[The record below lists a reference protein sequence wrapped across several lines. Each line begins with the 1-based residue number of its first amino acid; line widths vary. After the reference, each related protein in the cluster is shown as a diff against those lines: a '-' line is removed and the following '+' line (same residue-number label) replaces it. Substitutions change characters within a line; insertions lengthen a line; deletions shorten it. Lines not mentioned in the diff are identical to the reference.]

1 MKRSL
6 TLLFGLSLGLPVA
19 WAQEPPAPGSTPP
32 KPTVPSP
39 VPGIQPN
46 GAVQPGAPKPTAG
59 SRRSRVVDLNELR
72 YTAEEVMTYA
82 NITALE
88 AAQLFEDASGKRVI
102 MSNAVSQS
110 EVAFT
115 MRGPLT
121 NADIAEFLQLT
132 LLGEGLAMV
141 PIPGKP
147 DIVRLIPSG
156 PLTSFSQIPNDVYTD
171 VFDLPVEDQL
181 VTYQMTLRYL
191 KPEEA
196 KKVLEAAIGQL
207 SASGSITAVPNASSL
222 IISESTSLIRQ
233 MIKIKDLIDVPTA
246 VGEKWVEVIYGDV
259 DEIAERMNE
268 IYNEQSANRQTTRT
282 TRTNAPPNPGST
294 PGAATAGEEIPI
306 KIIGVR
312 RTSRILLV
320 GRPADIIAAE
330 AMVHTFDQ
338 PSSENT
344 RQTFRLRYLRVGDFL
359 GIAESAISV
368 QLGDAESSGG
378 QGGNNRQLAGQNNN
392 SRNNQTN
399 NQTNNNSNRNTG
411 QQGQQGGGNQASID
425 AQDIPTAPESRLVGR
440 TLLVGD
446 NVANTIIVNGPPHH
460 IEIVRDLIGDLDTE
474 SQQVVLSSVVGSYTI
489 GDGLNFGIDL
499 ARAIRETGSSF
510 AAGGL
515 ARFGNGVLNPTDLGD
530 LGNILSANG
539 GAGNGVS
546 IYGAINDDFGFF
558 VNALE
563 TKTKFKT
570 LERTTLTTRNNRV
583 ASLSSGKRI
592 AVPSSTSQN
601 FNNNGA
607 STTNV
612 EYLNVT
618 LGLEIQPLINS
629 DNQIT
634 LEISV
639 VRDSVGANRTI
650 GELIVPDINTESL
663 TTSVTVEDG
672 SAVILGGIITT
683 SENETNSGIPILS
696 RIPGIGKIF
705 GSTDKT
711 GNQAE
716 LIIMIQPRILKTQ
729 AEMNGF
735 RNDYAQTARH
745 TNEVAQSFPQRSGI
759 LPAPGTMPRYQNP
772 EPKGGILPVKQVAP
786 RTKSSSTKSKLR
798 GRSGRPGGR

>member
-1 MKRSL
+1 MNRSL
-6 TLLFGLSLGLPVA
+6 TLLFGLSLGA
-19 WAQEPPAPGSTPP
+19 WAQEPPTPGTPGSQPGVPTP
-32 KPTVPSP
+32 VPAIQP
-39 VPGIQPN
+39 VAPGIQPV
-46 GAVQPGAPKPTAG
+46 GPAKVGGFRAG
-59 SRRSRVVDLNELR
+59 KVDPNQLAIAADGDITR
-72 YTAEEVMTYA
+72 A
-82 NITALE
+82 NLTALE
-88 AAQLFEDASGKRVI
+88 AAVLYEDHCDKRII
-102 MSNAVSQS
+102 MTNAVAQS
-110 EVAFT
+110 EVSFVI
-115 MRGPLT
+115 RGPLT
-121 NADIAEFLQLT
+121 NAEVAKFLKLI
-132 LLGEGLAMV
+132 LLGEGLAMI
-141 PIPGKP
+141 PIPGEP
-147 DIVRLIPSG
+147 DIVRLVPSG
-156 PLTSFSQIPNDVYTD
+156 PITAISQVPNGVFTD
-171 VFDLPVEDQL
+171 PFDLPADDEI

-191 KPEEA
+191 KPEDA
-196 KKVLEAAIGQL
+196 LKVLQAAMGQL
-207 SASGSITAVPNASSL
+207 SASGNITAVPNASSL
-222 IISESTSLIRQ
+222 IITENSSLIRQ
-233 MIKIKDLIDVPTA
+233 MIEIKDLIDVPTPI
-246 VGEKWVEVIYGDV
+246 GERWVDVTYGDV

-268 IYNEQSANRQTTRT
+268 IYNEQASNRQTTRT
-282 TRTNAPPNPGST
+282 TRTNAPPTPGSV
-294 PGAATAGEEIPI
+294 PGAATSGEEIPI

-320 GRPADIIAAE
+320 GRPADLIAAE
-330 AMVHTFDQ
+330 AMVLTFDQ

-368 QLGDAESSGG
+368 QLGDAEGGGG
-378 QGGNNRQLAGQNNN
+378 QGGSSRQLAGQNNN
-392 SRNNQTN
+392 SRNTQN
-399 NQTNNNSNRNTG
+399 NNNNNNNSTRSTG
-411 QQGQQGGGNQASID
+411 QQGQQGGGTQASIQ
-425 AQDIPTAPESRLVGR
+425 AQDIPTAPESMLVGR

-460 IEIVRDLIGDLDTE
+460 IEIVRDLIKDLDTE

-489 GDGLNFGIDL
+489 GDGLNFGVDL

-546 IYGAINDDFGFF
+546 VYGAINDDFGFF

-563 TKTKFKT
+563 TQTRFKT

-592 AVPSSTSQN
+592 AVPSSTSQG
-601 FNNNGA
+601 FNNNGT

-696 RIPGIGKIF
+696 KIPGIGKLF
-705 GSTDKT
+705 GSTDNTK
-711 GNQAE
+711 NQAE

-729 AEMNGF
+729 TELNGF
-735 RNDYAQTARH
+735 RDDYSQSSQH
-745 TNEVAQSFPQRSGI
+745 TNEVAQSFPQNSGV
-759 LPAPGTMPRYQNP
+759 LPAPGTMPRYQ
-772 EPKGGILPVKQVAP
+772 EPDSRGGVIPVRKVAP
-786 RTKSSSTKSKLR
+786 GTDSSSTQSKIR
-798 GRSGRPGGR
+798 GRTGRPGRR